1 MSFYVFCCGILCL
14 MCVKIASSNNKEDY
28 PISNYIMNLG
38 LRIFNNGSSPAD
50 IKLTFGAI
58 RSIIVR
64 EKMDTSF
71 FQYYMDEETHPSIER
86 SFVSSIFTASH
97 NLMKIDEGILKNQLS
112 NNGTKTDGLAKK
124 EFAKQVFLKSNLFR
138 GILSEKVLDN
148 IIEKCK
154 VDNDNI
160 NYKDMIKII
169 TDGSV
174 DNELYLIWKTKS
186 TDDTLTTSTHS

>member
-124 EFAKQVFLKSNLFR
+124 EFAKQVFLKSIYHFFKN
-138 GILSEKVLDN
+138 
-148 IIEKCK
+148 
-154 VDNDNI
+154 
-160 NYKDMIKII
+160 MIKII